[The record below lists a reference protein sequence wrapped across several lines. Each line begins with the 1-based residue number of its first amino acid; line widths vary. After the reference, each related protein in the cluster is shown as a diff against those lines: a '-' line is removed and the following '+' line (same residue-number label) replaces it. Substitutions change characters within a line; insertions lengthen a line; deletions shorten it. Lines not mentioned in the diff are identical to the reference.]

1 MKQKQYATLSPI
13 DELLSV
19 IAQLRNPKTGCP
31 WDMAQTFKTI
41 APYTIE
47 EAYEVADAIANE
59 NIEQLEDELG
69 DLLFQIVFY
78 AEIAREDGNFDFHDI
93 VRKITSKMR
102 RRHPHVFTRD
112 KGTSTEKTEPSW
124 EGQKAQE
131 RKARAKLLN
140 RPVSALDD
148 VPNALPALM
157 RAEKLQ
163 KRAAGQG
170 FDWGTLAPVLAKI
183 REELQEVEEEI
194 TSGCEEMRVY
204 DEVGDL
210 LFSCVNLARHLGV
223 DAEIALRGA
232 NAKFEERYRTIETS
246 LGADGLSVR
255 DVDLEEL
262 DRRWKTAKDQ
272 EKSS

>member
-1 MKQKQYATLSPI
+1 MKQKQNAGRSAI

-19 IAQLRNPKTGCP
+19 MAHLRNREGGCP
-31 WDMAQTFKTI
+31 WDMAQTFTTI

-47 EAYEVADAIANE
+47 EAYEVADAIANG

-93 VRKITSKMR
+93 ARKITSKMR
-102 RRHPHVFTRD
+102 RRHPHVFNHQ
-112 KGTSTEKTEPSW
+112 KGTTTEKTQPSW
-124 EGQKAQE
+124 EEQKAGE

-163 KRAAGQG
+163 KRAASQG
-170 FDWGTLAPVLAKI
+170 FDWATLAPVLAKI
-183 REELQEVEEEI
+183 REELGEVEEEI
-194 TSGCEEMRVY
+194 TSGRDETRVR

-210 LFSCVNLARHLGV
+210 IFSCVNLARHLGH
-223 DAEIALRGA
+223 ALNKG
-232 NAKFEERYRTIETS
+232 S
-246 LGADGLSVR
+246 LAQLS
-255 DVDLEEL
+255 L
-262 DRRWKTAKDQ
+262 
-272 EKSS
+272 